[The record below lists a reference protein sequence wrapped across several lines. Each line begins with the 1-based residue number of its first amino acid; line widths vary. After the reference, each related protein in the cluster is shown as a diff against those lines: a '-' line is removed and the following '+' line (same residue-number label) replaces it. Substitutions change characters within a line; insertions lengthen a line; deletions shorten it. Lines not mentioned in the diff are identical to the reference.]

1 MATPADSTG
10 DGNSYFI
17 DTESAA
23 EMARL
28 LNQDRIIT
36 KAMGGLLAEQ
46 PPEKIA
52 AFARVLDVGCG
63 PGGWVQEMAFAYPD
77 KEIVGIDISQ
87 QMIGYARAQAKVQGL
102 ENARFLVMDATQP
115 LDFPD
120 GSFDLVNARTLAF
133 LPPRV
138 WPALMREYFR
148 VLRPGGVIRL
158 TESEWGFTNSPAYER
173 LNGWFCHAMMLAGQ
187 SFSPDGRISGI
198 TPMLGGFLREVGCVN
213 IRQVASVVDF
223 SFGADAHES
232 EFHNKRILFK
242 LIQPFLHKWEG
253 ISFEELDRLLE
264 QMMVEMRLES
274 FRAIQFML
282 TACGEKPAE
291 GQQA

>member
-1 MATPADSTG
+1 
-10 DGNSYFI
+10 
-17 DTESAA
+17 
-23 EMARL
+23 
-28 LNQDRIIT
+28 
-36 KAMGGLLAEQ
+36 
-46 PPEKIA
+46 
-52 AFARVLDVGCG
+52 
-63 PGGWVQEMAFAYPD
+63 
-77 KEIVGIDISQ
+77 
-87 QMIGYARAQAKVQGL
+87 
-102 ENARFLVMDATQP
+102 
-115 LDFPD
+115 
-120 GSFDLVNARTLAF
+120 
-133 LPPRV
+133 
-138 WPALMREYFR
+138 
-148 VLRPGGVIRL
+148 
-158 TESEWGFTNSPAYER
+158 
-173 LNGWFCHAMMLAGQ
+173 MMLAGQ

>member
-10 DGNSYFI
+10 NDNTYFI
-17 DTESAA
+17 DTESAT

-36 KAMGGLLAEQ
+36 KAMGGLLPEQ
-46 PPEKIA
+46 SPEKVA
-52 AFARVLDVGCG
+52 AFKRVLDVGCG

-77 KEIVGIDISQ
+77 KELVGIDISQ
-87 QMIGYARAQAKVQGL
+87 QMIDYARAQAKVQGMD
-102 ENARFLVMDATQP
+102 NAHFLVMDATRP

-133 LPPRV
+133 LPPPV
-138 WPALMREYFR
+138 WPELMREYMR
-148 VLRPGGVIRL
+148 LLRPGGIVRL

-173 LNGWFCHAMMLAGQ
+173 LNGWFCHAMKLAGQ

-198 TPMLGGFLREVGCVN
+198 TPMLGGFLRDADCVN
-213 IRQVASVVDF
+213 VQQVASVVDF
-223 SFGADAHES
+223 SFGAEAYES

-242 LIQPFLHKWEG
+242 LIQPFLRKWEG
-253 ISFEELDRLLE
+253 VSQEELDRLHE
-264 QMMVEMRLES
+264 QMMIEMRLEN

-282 TACGEKPAE
+282 TASGEKPSE
-291 GQQA
+291 E

>member
-1 MATPADSTG
+1 MATTG
-10 DGNSYFI
+10 DAGEKKNAYFI

-46 PPEKIA
+46 SPEKIA
-52 AFARVLDVGCG
+52 SFKTVLDVGCG

-77 KEIVGIDISQ
+77 KEVVGIDISQ
-87 QMIGYARAQAKVQGL
+87 QMIDYARAQAGVQRL
-102 ENARFLVMDATQP
+102 NNTRFLVMDATQP

-120 GSFDLVNARTLAF
+120 SSFDLVNARTLAF
-133 LPPRV
+133 LPPSL
-138 WPALMREYFR
+138 WPKLMQEYFR
-148 VLRPGGVIRL
+148 LLRPGGVIRL

-173 LNGWFCHAMMLAGQ
+173 LNGWFCHAMKLAGQ

-198 TPMLGGFLREVGCVN
+198 TPMLGGFLRDVGCIN
-213 IRQVASVVDF
+213 IQQVASVVDF
-223 SFGADAHES
+223 SFGAEAYES
-232 EFHNKRILFK
+232 EFHNKGSLFK
-242 LIQPFLHKWEG
+242 LIQPFIRKWEG
-253 ISFEELDRLLE
+253 VSQEELDSVYEQLLI
-264 QMMVEMRLES
+264 EMRLEN

-282 TACGEKPAE
+282 TAWGEKP
-291 GQQA
+291 

>member
-1 MATPADSTG
+1 MATPADSTK
-10 DGNSYFI
+10 NENTYFI

-36 KAMGGLLAEQ
+36 KAMGGLLSEQ
-46 PPEKIA
+46 SPETIA
-52 AFARVLDVGCG
+52 HLKRILDVGCG

-77 KEIVGIDISQ
+77 KEVVGIDISQ

-102 ENARFLVMDATQP
+102 DNAQFLVMDATQP
-115 LDFPD
+115 LDFPS

-133 LPPRV
+133 LPSPV
-138 WPALMREYFR
+138 WPKLMREYFR
-148 VLRPGGVIRL
+148 LLRPGGIIRL

-173 LNGWFCHAMMLAGQ
+173 LMGWFCHSMKLAGQ
-187 SFSPDGRISGI
+187 SFSPDGRLSGI
-198 TPMLGGFLREVGCVN
+198 TPMLGGFLRDVGCVN
-213 IRQVASVVDF
+213 IQQVASVVDF
-223 SFGADAHES
+223 SFGAEAYES

-253 ISFEELDRLLE
+253 ISLEELDRIHE
-264 QMMVEMRLES
+264 QMLIEMRLES

-282 TACGEKPAE
+282 TAYGEKPSE
-291 GQQA
+291 VHQ